1 MAGGDLER
9 TAASTAGGNSDCK
22 QERRSA
28 CVLPTHLEPRTPAW
42 PPMGIRIED
51 VRARKLTIANGRGV
65 VHGRAY
71 DLAADYGIDLR
82 PYEVWS

>member
-1 MAGGDLER
+1 
-9 TAASTAGGNSDCK
+9 
-22 QERRSA
+22 
-28 CVLPTHLEPRTPAW
+28 
-42 PPMGIRIED
+42 MGIRIED